1 MKVTMPLLKLVDYSL
16 VKFLRALK
24 NLRGFRALK
33 TFKDIC
39 GQNTHFKYNIPAN

>member
-1 MKVTMPLLKLVDYSL
+1 MPLLKLFDYSL

-24 NLRGFRALK
+24 NLRVFRALK

-39 GQNTHFKYNIPAN
+39 GKNTHNIIYQQIEDHR